1 MRVTT
6 LVALFRAELS
16 LENIYHRPLSLFDLC
31 SLAHG
36 AGDCSCEVVADVFD
50 VVIRV
55 CWCSFEVILN
65 LPLPSCCYSPSG

>member
-36 AGDCSCEVVADVFD
+36 AADCSCEVVADVFD
-50 VVIRV
+50 VVRYEFV
-55 CWCSFEVILN
+55 GVALK
-65 LPLPSCCYSPSG
+65 